1 MIPLYCLTTQANT
14 SEFELLFNQI
24 SDVTDKYVNLGVSI
38 LGVTF
43 NILSLLVLMDLNLT
57 HNFYDFL
64 RCRCVCNLTVCTIG
78 LLYASFGDS
87 RLCGTS
93 YGTIF
98 VSLSVLYFPLRNAYY
113 ASVISDNLLILNRL
127 LNLFDMKGSLFFK
140 LSKKVIGY
148 GKFFF
153 TMYTSRASS

>member
-24 SDVTDKYVNLGVSI
+24 SDVTDKYVNLGMSI

-87 RLCGTS
+87 RLCGTMALFLCP
-93 YGTIF
+93 YLFCIF
-98 VSLSVLYFPLRNAYY
+98 RSETHIMRQSFRITYSF
-113 ASVISDNLLILNRL
+113 
-127 LNLFDMKGSLFFK
+127 
-140 LSKKVIGY
+140 
-148 GKFFF
+148 
-153 TMYTSRASS
+153 